1 MAVHRTETVHL
12 ARGRFQ
18 SSGAT
23 ATGDRVTIP
32 VSVVAVTEFDA
43 LVREQIV
50 ALKYGRD
57 RRMAATLGDLVA
69 ELVPS
74 DVDVVSWIP
83 TAPSRVRDRGF
94 DQSELVAR
102 RAARRA
108 ARRCRRLLRRL
119 DDTRQTGGDSTARR
133 AGPRLVASPAC
144 RGRSV
149 VLVDD
154 VVTTG
159 ATVRAASAAVLAA
172 GATRVVCLC
181 VATVPRR

>member
-1 MAVHRTETVHL
+1 MAVHRTETVRF
-12 ARGRFQ
+12 ARGR
-18 SSGAT
+18 SPTGGAT
-23 ATGDRVTIP
+23 CAGEVVTVP
-32 VSVVAVTEFDA
+32 VSVVAVAEFDSP
-43 LVREQIV
+43 VREQIA

-57 RRMAATLGDLVA
+57 RRIAASLGDRVA
-69 ELVPS
+69 DLVPA
-74 DVDVVSWIP
+74 DVEVVSWIP
-83 TAPSRVRDRGF
+83 TAPSRVRERGF

-172 GATRVVCLC
+172 GAARVVCLC